1 MSGILEVANGKL
13 IGNTAF
19 VAWLGRKYSS
29 GLEPWTVLRETG
41 GEQWPTI
48 LNVHE
53 DVYIIYRWTDIT
65 ARKI

>member
-1 MSGILEVANGKL
+1 VFNLVSGILEVANGKL

-41 GEQWPTI
+41 GEQ
-48 LNVHE
+48 
-53 DVYIIYRWTDIT
+53 
-65 ARKI
+65 